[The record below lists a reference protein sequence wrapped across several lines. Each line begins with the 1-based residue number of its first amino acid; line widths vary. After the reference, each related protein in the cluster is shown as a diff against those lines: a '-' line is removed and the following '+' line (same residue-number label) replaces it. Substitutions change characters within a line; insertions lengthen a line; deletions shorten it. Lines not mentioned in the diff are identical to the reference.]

1 MAPPTQ
7 KNRLLAVD
15 TELGPDKLLLRS
27 FSANEQLGRL
37 FQIDLEMD
45 SQDIGINFEKIVG
58 TSATVKLTLPSGQ
71 TRYFNGVVSRFAE
84 EQEGNVARYSA
95 TLSPWLWLL
104 TRTSD
109 CRIFQ
114 NQKVPDI
121 IESIF
126 KDQGFNDYK
135 LKLSA
140 GYSPREYCVQYR
152 ETDFNFVSRLMEEE
166 GIYYF
171 FEHQNGKHILTLAD
185 SPSAHD
191 PFPGYDT
198 LTYRPASARQEEQ
211 RETVTDW
218 IVAKEIQPTMYEL
231 NDFNFTTPK
240 AAVTGNDSI
249 SRQHQKADNRFFD
262 YPGGFQTS
270 DQGATYA
277 KLRIQE
283 LQAQYEV
290 AQADATARG
299 VACGCKFTLKGQ
311 PRSDQNRQYLVI
323 RTSIR
328 ASAGGYETGKTSEGD
343 FFSCSF
349 TAIPATQPFR
359 SARAAPK
366 PLIRGPQTAI
376 VTGQDGQEIYTDE
389 YGRVKVHFHW
399 DRYNKKDQNSS
410 CWVRVSQNWAGKEW
424 GSMHIP
430 RIGQEVIVEFL
441 EGDPDRPIIT
451 GRVYN
456 ADQMPPYGLPANKTQ
471 SGIKSN
477 SSQGGG
483 GSNEIRFEDKKG
495 SEEVYIHAQ
504 KDQNIKVENDETT
517 TIGNDRTETVG
528 KDESITINGNRTET
542 VAKDESITIN
552 GGRTESVSK
561 DENISIDGGRTESVG
576 KDESITIDGGRTESV
591 GKDESISI
599 DGGRTESVGKDESV
613 NVGGGRTVS
622 IGKDDGLNVG
632 GNLTIEAG
640 KSITINCGSASIT
653 MNSDGTIQINGK
665 DVNIEGSGKIQAKAS
680 SDLILKGSSI
690 AGN

>member
-1 MAPPTQ
+1 Y
-7 KNRLLAVD
+7 R
-15 TELGPDKLLLRS
+15 
-27 FSANEQLGRL
+27 
-37 FQIDLEMD
+37 
-45 SQDIGINFEKIVG
+45 
-58 TSATVKLTLPSGQ
+58 
-71 TRYFNGVVSRFAE
+71 
-84 EQEGNVARYSA
+84 A

-171 FEHQNGKHILTLAD
+171 FQHQNGKHILTLAD

-218 IVAKEIQPTMYEL
+218 IVEKEIQPTMYEL

-262 YPGGFQTS
+262 YPGGFQTP

-283 LQAQYEV
+283 LQAQYET
-290 AQADATARG
+290 AQASATVRG
-299 VACGCKFTLKGQ
+299 AATGCKFSLKGH
-311 PRSDQNRQYLVI
+311 PRSDQNRQYLI
-323 RTSIR
+323 IGTSIR
-328 ASAGGYETGKTSEGD
+328 ASAGSYESGKPSEGE
-343 FFSCSF
+343 FFSCTF
-349 TAIPATQPFR
+349 TAIPATQQFR
-359 SARAAPK
+359 TLRTTPK

-389 YGRVKVHFHW
+389 YGRVKLHFHW
-399 DRYNKKDQNSS
+399 DRHDKKDENSS
-410 CWVRVSQNWAGKEW
+410 CWVRVSQNWAGKTW

-456 ADQMPPYGLPANKTQ
+456 ADQMPPYELPANKTQ
-471 SGIKSN
+471 SGIKSR
-477 SSQGGG
+477 SSTG
-483 GSNEIRFEDKKG
+483 GSTTNFNEIRFEDKKG
-495 SEEVYIHAQ
+495 SEQVSIQAE
-504 KDQNIKVENDETT
+504 KDMLINIKNNSNE
-517 TIGNDRTETVG
+517 TIGKDRTLTVKGKETKEV
-528 KDESITINGNRTET
+528 DDDVTET
-542 VAKDESITIN
+542 YKAALSQT
-552 GGRTESVSK
+552 VSK
-561 DENISIDGGRTESVG
+561 DVTLTYQGALSQTVTKDVTETFNSGHTEQTTKTYSLQADTVAITGQTKVTITVGGS
-576 KDESITIDGGRTESV
+576 SITIDSNGIKINSSAALDMEAQSQL
-591 GKDESISI
+591 
-599 DGGRTESVGKDESV
+599 
-613 NVGGGRTVS
+613 TV
-622 IGKDDGLNVG
+622 
-632 GNLTIEAG
+632 
-640 KSITINCGSASIT
+640 KSSGTAEVSASGT
-653 MNSDGTIQINGK
+653 MDISGAMTSINS
-665 DVNIEGSGKIQAKAS
+665 
-680 SDLILKGSSI
+680 
-690 AGN
+690 